1 MADQID
7 WVALAVFLFFFI
19 LVTVMGFFAARWKA
33 GPVSEHLD
41 EWGLGGRQFGT
52 WITWFLVGGDF
63 YTAYTVIAVP
73 ALVYAVGAYGFFA
86 LPYTIIVYP
95 FVFAVMPVLW
105 KVAHANGHVTAADV
119 VHGTYNSRGLELA
132 VAITG
137 LVATMPY
144 IALQLIGMGV
154 VIKAMG
160 LTGELPLVAAFV
172 ILALYTYS
180 SGLRAPALIAFVK
193 DIMIYIVVLVAV
205 VIVPAKL
212 GGYGAVFAAAN
223 DAFTAK
229 GGATGLILKPAQML
243 PYATLALG
251 SALAAFMYP
260 HTLTGIFA
268 SKSADTIRKNAIL
281 LPAYTLLL
289 GLIALM
295 GYMAYAANIKV
306 TSNNDVVPVL
316 FKVLFPSWFAG
327 FAFAAIAIGALVP
340 AAVMSIGA
348 ANLFTR
354 NVWKSY
360 VDPGISHAGEAAVAK
375 IASLV
380 VKLGAL
386 AFTLFLPTQYALDLQ
401 LLGGLWILQTFPA
414 LVFGLFTR
422 WFRAEGL
429 LLGWAVGILW
439 GSWTAWS
446 NGLKAARDHRPRRR
460 QLCVLCRAR
469 RADPQCRRRGD
480 HHPHRRAGL
489 ARPARRYCS
498 ILILAALATSPQ
510 RAMSAARIFAKIPPT
525 SCRPIRCRAVLGA
538 RSHPA
543 TARSASIRPRAFLTI
558 AGGVAFGAK
567 MPLHNTASTSAP
579 ASFKVGTSGRSSIRL
594 GVATAKRARRAAL
607 DLADHRAGI
616 RDGRGDLPG
625 NHRQHRLVG
634 ALVGNDLH
642 RRAGLLLEQLGH
654 QLERGG

>member
-1 MADQID
+1 MTDQIE
-7 WVALAVFLFFFI
+7 WLPLAVFVFFFA
-19 LVTVMGFFAARWKA
+19 LVTVMGFLAARWKT
-33 GPVSEHLD
+33 GEVSEHLD

-105 KVAHANGHVTAADV
+105 KRAHAAGHVTAADV
-119 VHGTYNSRGLELA
+119 VHATYDSRGLELV
-132 VAITG
+132 VALTG
-137 LVATMPY
+137 IVATMPY

-160 LTGELPLVAAFV
+160 LTGELPIVAAFV

-205 VIVPAKL
+205 VVVPAKL

-223 DAFTAK
+223 DAFVAK
-229 GGATGLILKPAQML
+229 GGNTGLLLKPGQLL

-289 GLIALM
+289 GLIALL
-295 GYMAYAANIKV
+295 GYMAHAANIKV
-306 TSNNDVVPVL
+306 TSPNDVVPLL
-316 FKVLFPSWFAG
+316 FKTLFPSWFAG
-327 FAFAAIAIGALVP
+327 FAFSAIAIGALVP

-360 VDPGISHAGEAAVAK
+360 VNPGISHAGEASVAK
-375 IASLV
+375 ITSLA
-380 VKLGAL
+380 VKVGAL
-386 AFTLFLPTQYALDLQ
+386 AFILFLPTQYALDLQ

-414 LVFGLFTR
+414 LVFGVYTR
-422 WFRAEGL
+422 WFRAEAL
-429 LLGWAVGILW
+429 LLGWAVGIGW

-446 NGLKAARDHRPRRR
+446 NGLKP
-460 QLCVLCRAR
+460 
-469 RADPQCRRRGD
+469 
-480 HHPHRRAGL
+480 L
-489 ARPARRYCS
+489 AS
-498 ILILAALATSPQ
+498 
-510 RAMSAARIFAKIPPT
+510 
-525 SCRPIRCRAVLGA
+525 
-538 RSHPA
+538 
-543 TARSASIRPRAFLTI
+543 
-558 AGGVAFGAK
+558 VAFGGD
-567 MPLHNTASTSAP
+567 NY
-579 ASFKVGTSGRSSIRL
+579 SFYVGL
-594 GVATAKRARRAAL
+594 
-607 DLADHRAGI
+607 
-616 RDGRGDLPG
+616 
-625 NHRQHRLVG
+625 G
-634 ALVGNDLH
+634 ALLLNIAVAVIVTLVASRISPDVK
-642 RRAGLLLEQLGH
+642 RSVTAGP
-654 QLERGG
+654 

>member
-1 MADQID
+1 MSANID
-7 WVALAVFLFFFI
+7 WTALIVFVFFFA

-33 GPVSEHLD
+33 GPVNEHLD

-86 LPYTIIVYP
+86 LPYTIVVYP
-95 FVFAVMPVLW
+95 FVFAVMPLLW
-105 KVAHANGHVTAADV
+105 KVAHAKGHVTAADV
-119 VHGTYNSRGLELA
+119 VQGTYGSRSLELA
-132 VAITG
+132 VAVTG
-137 LVATMPY
+137 IVATMPY

-154 VIKAMG
+154 VIQAIG
-160 LTGELPLVAAFV
+160 LTGELPIVAAFV

-205 VIVPAKL
+205 VVVPAKL
-212 GGYGAVFAAAN
+212 GGYGAVFSAAN
-223 DAFTAK
+223 DAFIAK
-229 GGATGLILKPAQML
+229 GGATGLILKPSQML
-243 PYATLALG
+243 AYASLALG

-289 GLIALM
+289 GLIALL
-295 GYMAYAANIKV
+295 GYMAYAAHIKV
-306 TSNNDVVPVL
+306 VSNNDVVPAL
-316 FKVLFPSWFAG
+316 FKALFPSWFAG
-327 FAFAAIAIGALVP
+327 FAFSAIAIGALVP

-354 NVWKSY
+354 NIWKSY
-360 VDPGISHAGEAAVAK
+360 VNRDISHAGEASVAK

-386 AFTLFLPTQYALDLQ
+386 AFTIFLPTQYALDLQ

-429 LLGWAVGILW
+429 LLGWAAGILW
-439 GSWTAWS
+439 GTWTAWS
-446 NGLKAARDHRPRRR
+446 NGLKPLATLSVGDASYVFYVGLGALILNTVVAVIATAIVSMISPRR
-460 QLCVLCRAR
+460 
-469 RADPQCRRRGD
+469 
-480 HHPHRRAGL
+480 
-489 ARPARRYCS
+489 
-498 ILILAALATSPQ
+498 AA
-510 RAMSAARIFAKIPPT
+510 
-525 SCRPIRCRAVLGA
+525 
-538 RSHPA
+538 
-543 TARSASIRPRAFLTI
+543 
-558 AGGVAFGAK
+558 
-567 MPLHNTASTSAP
+567 TAST
-579 ASFKVGTSGRSSIRL
+579 
-594 GVATAKRARRAAL
+594 
-607 DLADHRAGI
+607 
-616 RDGRGDLPG
+616 
-625 NHRQHRLVG
+625 
-634 ALVGNDLH
+634 
-642 RRAGLLLEQLGH
+642 
-654 QLERGG
+654 

>member
-1 MADQID
+1 MTDHIA
-7 WVALAVFLFFFI
+7 WVALCVFIFFFA
-19 LVTVMGFFAARWKA
+19 LVTVMGFFAARWKS

-105 KVAHANGHVTAADV
+105 KKAHANGYVTAADV
-119 VHGTYNSRGLELA
+119 VHGAYGSRALELA
-132 VAITG
+132 VALTG

-144 IALQLIGMGV
+144 IALQLIGMEV

-160 LTGELPLVAAFV
+160 LSGELPIIAAFV

-193 DIMIYIVVLVAV
+193 DIMIYIVVLTAV
-205 VIVPAKL
+205 VVVPAKL

-229 GGATGLILKPAQML
+229 GGATGLTLKPSQYL

-268 SKSADTIRKNAIL
+268 SKSADTIRKNAVL

-289 GLIALM
+289 GLIALL

-306 TSNNDVVPVL
+306 TSPNDVVPML
-316 FKVLFPSWFAG
+316 FKTLFPEWFAG
-327 FAFAAIAIGALVP
+327 FAFSAIAIGALVP

-354 NVWKSY
+354 NVWKSC
-360 VDPGISHAGEAAVAK
+360 VNPGVAHAGEASVEK
-375 IASLV
+375 ITSLV
-380 VKLGAL
+380 VKVGAL
-386 AFTLFLPTQYALDLQ
+386 AFILFLPTQYALDLQ
-401 LLGGLWILQTFPA
+401 LLGGLWIVQTLPA
-414 LVFGLFTR
+414 LVFGLFTV

-429 LLGWAVGILW
+429 LLGWAVGIGW
-439 GSWTAWS
+439 GTYTAWS
-446 NGLKAARDHRPRRR
+446 NGLKPLASIS
-460 QLCVLCRAR
+460 L
-469 RADPQCRRRGD
+469 GD
-480 HHPHRRAGL
+480 SSYSFYVGL
-489 ARPARRYCS
+489 GALLLNIVVAV
-498 ILILAALATSPQ
+498 LATAVVGLISP
-510 RAMSAARIFAKIPPT
+510 AK
-525 SCRPIRCRAVLGA
+525 
-538 RSHPA
+538 
-543 TARSASIRPRAFLTI
+543 
-558 AGGVAFGAK
+558 
-567 MPLHNTASTSAP
+567 
-579 ASFKVGTSGRSSIRL
+579 
-594 GVATAKRARRAAL
+594 RRAA
-607 DLADHRAGI
+607 A
-616 RDGRGDLPG
+616 
-625 NHRQHRLVG
+625 
-634 ALVGNDLH
+634 
-642 RRAGLLLEQLGH
+642 
-654 QLERGG
+654 

>member
-1 MADQID
+1 MADQIE
-7 WVALAVFLFFFI
+7 WVALSVFIFFFA

-52 WITWFLVGGDF
+52 WVTWFLVGGDF

-86 LPYTIIVYP
+86 LPYTVIVYP
-95 FVFAVMPVLW
+95 FVFAVMPLLW
-105 KVAHANGHVTAADV
+105 KQAHANGHVTAADV
-119 VHGTYNSRGLELA
+119 VHGAYGSRGLEFA

-137 LVATMPY
+137 MVATMPY

-160 LTGELPLVAAFV
+160 LTGELPIVAAF
-172 ILALYTYS
+172 IMLALYTYS

-205 VIVPAKL
+205 VIVPARL
-212 GGYGAVFAAAN
+212 GGYGAVFSAAN

-229 GGATGLILKPAQML
+229 GGDTGLILKPSQML
-243 PYATLALG
+243 AYATLALG

-289 GLIALM
+289 GLIALL

-306 TSNNDVVPVL
+306 TSNNDVVPML
-316 FKVLFPSWFAG
+316 FKTLFPSWFAG
-327 FAFAAIAIGALVP
+327 FAFSAIAIGALVP

-360 VDPGISHAGEAAVAK
+360 IDPGISPAGEAGVAK

-380 VKLGAL
+380 VKIGAL

-429 LLGWAVGILW
+429 LLGWVVGILW

-446 NGLKAARDHRPRRR
+446 NGLKPLASIS
-460 QLCVLCRAR
+460 LGGSSYTFYV
-469 RADPQCRRRGD
+469 
-480 HHPHRRAGL
+480 GL
-489 ARPARRYCS
+489 GA
-498 ILILAALATSPQ
+498 LILNIAVAALATLVLSRISPD
-510 RAMSAARIFAKIPPT
+510 RRG
-525 SCRPIRCRAVLGA
+525 V
-538 RSHPA
+538 
-543 TARSASIRPRAFLTI
+543 TAPS
-558 AGGVAFGAK
+558 
-567 MPLHNTASTSAP
+567 
-579 ASFKVGTSGRSSIRL
+579 
-594 GVATAKRARRAAL
+594 
-607 DLADHRAGI
+607 
-616 RDGRGDLPG
+616 
-625 NHRQHRLVG
+625 
-634 ALVGNDLH
+634 
-642 RRAGLLLEQLGH
+642 
-654 QLERGG
+654 

>member
-1 MADQID
+1 MADQIE
-7 WVALAVFLFFFI
+7 WVALSVFLFFFL

-73 ALVYAVGAYGFFA
+73 ALVYTVGAYGFFA

-95 FVFAVMPVLW
+95 FVFAVMPALW

-119 VHGTYNSRGLELA
+119 VYGAYQSRGLELA
-132 VAITG
+132 VAVTG
-137 LVATMPY
+137 MVATMPY

-160 LTGELPLVAAFV
+160 LTGEWPIVAAFIV
-172 ILALYTYS
+172 LALYTYS

-205 VIVPAKL
+205 VVVPWRL
-212 GGYGAVFAAAN
+212 GGYSAVFSAAG

-229 GGATGLILKPAQML
+229 GGATGLTLKPAQML

-268 SKSADTIRKNAIL
+268 SKSADTIRKNAVL

-289 GLIALM
+289 GLIALL
-295 GYMAYAANIKV
+295 GYMAYAAHVKV
-306 TSNNDVVPVL
+306 ESPNDVVPML
-316 FKVLFPSWFAG
+316 FKTLFSSWFAG

-360 VDPGISHAGEAAVAK
+360 VNPYVSHAGEAAVAK

-380 VKLGAL
+380 VKVGAL
-386 AFTLFLPTQYALDLQ
+386 AFILFLPTQYSLDLQ

-429 LLGWAVGILW
+429 LLGWAVGIGW

-446 NGLKAARDHRPRRR
+446 NGLKPLASIDLGGASY
-460 QLCVLCRAR
+460 VFYV
-469 RADPQCRRRGD
+469 
-480 HHPHRRAGL
+480 GL
-489 ARPARRYCS
+489 GA
-498 ILILAALATSPQ
+498 LILNIVVAA
-510 RAMSAARIFAKIPPT
+510 
-525 SCRPIRCRAVLGA
+525 
-538 RSHPA
+538 
-543 TARSASIRPRAFLTI
+543 
-558 AGGVAFGAK
+558 
-567 MPLHNTASTSAP
+567 
-579 ASFKVGTSGRSSIRL
+579 
-594 GVATAKRARRAAL
+594 VATVIVAWVSPK
-607 DLADHRAGI
+607 
-616 RDGRGDLPG
+616 P
-625 NHRQHRLVG
+625 QG
-634 ALVGNDLH
+634 AV
-642 RRAGLLLEQLGH
+642 APS
-654 QLERGG
+654 